1 MLKLGRTTSSTE
13 KRGNKQA
20 AKDLN
25 LAKQAANL
33 MLKTGKNKID

>member
-1 MLKLGRTTSSTE
+1 LSRRAADAE

-25 LAKQAANL
+25 LAKQAANY
-33 MLKTGKNKID
+33 MLKTGKAKVD